1 MTRRSVAL
9 TLLLLCAIAAP
20 HAARAA
26 DGPLE
31 TAAYSW
37 LRLLDMDRFAD
48 AWREGGPLLRDGVTE
63 SEWIEATKR
72 VRANWG
78 PVESRTT
85 VDKGYHRQI
94 DGGPDGN
101 YFTLRIQ
108 THFANGGEKLEIVTL
123 TTTPTDQQYRA
134 VAYGIKR

>member
-1 MTRRSVAL
+1 MTLRRVAI

-20 HAARAA
+20 RVVRAE

-37 LRLLDMDRFAD
+37 LKLLDTERWAD
-48 AWREGGPLLRDGVTE
+48 AWREAGPLMRDGVTE

-72 VRANWG
+72 VREAWG
-78 PVESRTT
+78 PIESRTT